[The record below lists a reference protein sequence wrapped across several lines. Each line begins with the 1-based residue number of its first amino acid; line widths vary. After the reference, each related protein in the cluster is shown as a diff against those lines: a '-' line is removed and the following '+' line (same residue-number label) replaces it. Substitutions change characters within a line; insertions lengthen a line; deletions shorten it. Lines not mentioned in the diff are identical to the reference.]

1 MLSTASILTEY
12 DVGRNGHTC
21 SGLQDEYIVTRKEK
35 GSVLHKIIY
44 PGSSIITKGVIK
56 VDCSEF

>member
-1 MLSTASILTEY
+1 MYIVVCRMSKYL
-12 DVGRNGHTC
+12 
-21 SGLQDEYIVTRKEK
+21 YIVTRKEK